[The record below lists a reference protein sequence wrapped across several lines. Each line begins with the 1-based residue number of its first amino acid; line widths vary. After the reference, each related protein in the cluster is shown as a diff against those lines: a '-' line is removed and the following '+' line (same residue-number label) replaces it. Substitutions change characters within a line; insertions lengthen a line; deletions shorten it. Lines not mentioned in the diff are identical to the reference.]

1 MNATAQQALDWLADQ
16 RQAMETLLQRIVDT
30 DSNSYDKAGVDA
42 VGALLAAEL
51 EADGILLKRMPV
63 DGFGDVM
70 LAEVPGEP
78 GKPVL
83 LLGHR
88 DTVFPKGTTATRS
101 YSRDGNLAH
110 GPGVADMK
118 GGLVLNC
125 FALKA
130 LKRAGQ
136 LPYPVQVLYTG
147 DEEIGSGSARPHIE
161 QAARAARAVLN
172 TEPGRASGNVVSARK
187 GGATLVVEVF
197 GRAAH
202 AGVNHADGASAIEAL
217 ARKIIKFHALTD
229 YPAGITTNVGLMSGG
244 TSSNTVAPSASAR
257 LDVRFIELKHWDRI
271 FSTIQAIVAE
281 EELIG
286 THAILKKRRPFYRWK
301 PITANGCCTSTNKKR
316 WRWVSASKAS
326 SPAVVPT
333 PDSPPAWA
341 FRPCVAS
348 GRWVAKS
355 ILIVNIWNWTRW
367 CLAHRRW
374 WRPSWLL
381 ARAVEITGR
390 RDQSP
395 KQEQD
400 TRPASM

>member
-286 THAILKKRRPFYRWK
+286 THAILKEATTFLPMEAHHSERLLHIYQQKALALGFSVEGEFTGGCADSGF
-301 PITANGCCTSTNKKR
+301 TASLGIPTLCGLGPVGGKVHTDREYLELDTLVPR
-316 WRWVSASKAS
+316 AQALVATILAVGES
-326 SPAVVPT
+326 S
-333 PDSPPAWA
+333 
-341 FRPCVAS
+341 
-348 GRWVAKS
+348 
-355 ILIVNIWNWTRW
+355 
-367 CLAHRRW
+367 
-374 WRPSWLL
+374 
-381 ARAVEITGR
+381 
-390 RDQSP
+390 
-395 KQEQD
+395 
-400 TRPASM
+400 